1 MFRVL
6 LTGGIASGK
15 SAASAYFESLGVAVI
30 DADRVSRELV
40 QPGQP
45 ALAQIVAQFGE
56 DMLTPGGELNRQA
69 LRQRVFADPAER
81 KRLEGILHP
90 LIRERM
96 QEQAE
101 QARSPYVLL
110 VVPLFVET
118 GKSYPCERVL
128 LIDTAEATQ
137 RQRLTTRDGSSDQ
150 QVQQLLAA
158 QAGRTARIDAADD
171 VISNN
176 GSLEELQAALG
187 ALHQRYVQMARGGR
201 VR

>member
-1 MFRVL
+1 MFRVV

-137 RQRLTTRDGSSDQ
+137 RQRLATRDGSSDQ